1 LILYTEEQLGK
12 AYRVYLYKIPA
23 GQLMLDLEEFR
34 EMIEEA
40 GIEIFEGFIE
50 DYERLKLT
58 TH

>member
-1 LILYTEEQLGK
+1 
-12 AYRVYLYKIPA
+12 
-23 GQLMLDLEEFR
+23 MLDLEEFR

-40 GIEIFEGFIE
+40 GIEIFEGFME